1 MDQQANAKYF
11 FMKFCFY
18 EKQIPQAKFCYLTE
32 LYFQKFEIRNET
44 YNSITQIALSVL
56 SL

>member
-1 MDQQANAKYF
+1 
-11 FMKFCFY
+11 MKFCIY

-44 YNSITQIALSVL
+44 YNSITQIPLSIL